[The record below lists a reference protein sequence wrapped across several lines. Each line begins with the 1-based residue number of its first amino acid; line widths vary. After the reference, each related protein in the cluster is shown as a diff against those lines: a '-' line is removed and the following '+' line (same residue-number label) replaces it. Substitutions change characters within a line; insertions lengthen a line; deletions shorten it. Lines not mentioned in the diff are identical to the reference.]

1 MSKKRYARE
10 SLLLAVLLIVLAL
23 GYASIFGAGGI
34 VQLRRYRVEYERLT
48 QENVKL
54 QRANARQK
62 ERVERLQKDPRTLE
76 HVARQRDYARPGDII
91 VELPP
96 GKKK

>member
-10 SLLLAVLLIVLAL
+10 ALLLVALLIVLSL
-23 GYASIFGAGGI
+23 LYASTFGEGGI
-34 VQLRRYRVEYERLT
+34 LQLRRYRIEYERLR
-48 QENVKL
+48 QENQQL

-76 HVARQRDYARPGDII
+76 HVARQRDYARPGDIV

-96 GKKK
+96 SKKK